1 MNYDASQGLLLCKSL
16 ELTSPQ
22 CNLQSGV
29 GIESLTFEFE
39 IEEPNPLAITAC
51 TARTDVSDTL
61 KN

>member
-1 MNYDASQGLLLCKSL
+1 MQYQLQDR
-16 ELTSPQ
+16 
-22 CNLQSGV
+22 QSGV